1 MGIRS
6 DLVVATRRAI
16 HDAAMRLFVERGI
29 AATRVE
35 DILKASGMSV
45 GSFYYLFKN
54 KIDLAANLY
63 METQEQLFQSLL
75 QEISYQKEA
84 REGIEALIRAYLRWA
99 AEHATEM
106 YYLAYRHELE
116 IIEVADE
123 REKVSAADFFA
134 QLSAWLQPYIDQGEI
149 RPLTAEQCFA
159 LWLGPSDYFVRAALN
174 VAGNSGED
182 SLRERLLASEKV
194 LGEAAWQALKY
205 QRPGALDQEHT
216 ERD

>member
-16 HDAAMRLFVERGI
+16 CEAAMRLFVERGI
-29 AATRVE
+29 AATKVE

-63 METQEQLFQSLL
+63 VETQKQFFQSLL
-75 QEISYQKEA
+75 EELSHQKEA

-99 AEHATEM
+99 TDHPAEM

-123 REKVSAADFFA
+123 REKASTADFFT
-134 QLSAWLQPYIDQGEI
+134 QLSVWLQPYIAKGEI
-149 RPLTAEQCFA
+149 RTLSAEQYFA
-159 LWLGPSDYFVRAALN
+159 LWFGPTDYLVRSVLN
-174 VAGNSGED
+174 TAGAFDNPGEHQ
-182 SLRERLLASEKV
+182 LQERFQESEQVLA
-194 LGEAAWQALKY
+194 EAAWQVLKC
-205 QRPGALDQEHT
+205 
-216 ERD
+216 